1 METGQVTRA
10 DRRTRRLLRRMDR
23 AAAVAARRQRRPGGV
38 IIGLVVTIVLGL
50 AGAAVLSTTGWDVS
64 GLFRP
69 RAFIDVEGRAVA
81 IPWPAES
88 DGRLA
93 PAVPVST
100 AGEHAFL
107 HVDDAGRPVGY
118 DPCRPVDYVVRPD
131 GAPPYGDALLAD
143 AVAIVSGATGLV
155 LRAAGTTD
163 EPPTV
168 DRPLIQPE
176 RYGDGWAPLLIAW
189 SDEQEM
195 PELAGE
201 VAGVGGSAAVPG
213 ADGTGMW
220 LVAGRVVLDAPD
232 LTDLMQREN
241 GYGQARA
248 IVVHELAHAL
258 GLDHVS
264 DPNELMNPVSSNRLD
279 LGPGDREGL
288 ALVGQVACQD

>member
-1 METGQVTRA
+1 
-10 DRRTRRLLRRMDR
+10 MDR
-23 AAAVAARRQRRPGGV
+23 AAAAAARPGRRRPGGL
-38 IIGLVVTIVLGL
+38 ITALLVTLALGL
-50 AGAAVLSTTGWDVS
+50 SGALVLSTTGWDAS

-69 RAFIDVEGRAVA
+69 RAYIDVEGRAVA
-81 IPWPAES
+81 IPWPARS

-93 PAVPVST
+93 PEVPVST
-100 AGEHAFL
+100 AGAHAFL
-107 HVDDAGRPVGY
+107 HVDEAGGPVGY
-118 DPCRPVDYVVRPD
+118 DPCRPVYYVVRPD
-131 GAPPYGDALLAD
+131 GAPPNGDALLAE

-155 LRAAGTTD
+155 LQAAGSTD
-163 EPPTV
+163 EAPRV

-176 RYGDGWAPLLIAW
+176 RYGDDWAPLLIAW

-201 VAGVGGSAAVPG
+201 IAGVGGSAAVPG

-232 LTDLMQREN
+232 LNDLMHREN

-264 DPNELMNPVSSNRLD
+264 DPTELMHPVSSTRLD

-288 ALVGQVACQD
+288 ALLGQAACQD